1 MNNEI
6 LKEDHVI
13 EDLLTL
19 SIKSVSE
26 LYPRIEEYRE
36 RLDIAPDSVLHYVLM
51 GAVAGLCAGV
61 DSMVP
66 HAN

>member
-1 MNNEI
+1 MDNEFVRDD
-6 LKEDHVI
+6 KVI

-19 SIKSVSE
+19 SIKSVSD
-26 LYPRIEEYRE
+26 LYPTIEDYRE
-36 RLDIAPDSVLHYVLM
+36 RLDIAPASVLHYVLM

>member
-1 MNNEI
+1 MGNEI
-6 LKEDHVI
+6 VREDRAI

-19 SIKSVSE
+19 SIKSVSD
-26 LYPRIEEYRE
+26 LYPMIEDYRE
-36 RLDIAPDSVLHYVLM
+36 RLDIAPASVLHYVLM

-66 HAN
+66 HAS

>member
-51 GAVAGLCAGV
+51 GAGAGLCAGV

>member
-1 MNNEI
+1 MNNEM
-6 LKEDHVI
+6 LAEDHVI
-13 EDLLTL
+13 ENLLTL
-19 SIKSVSE
+19 SIGSVSD
-26 LYPRIEEYRE
+26 LYPLIEDYRE
-36 RLDIAPDSVLHYVLM
+36 RLDIAPASVLHYVLM